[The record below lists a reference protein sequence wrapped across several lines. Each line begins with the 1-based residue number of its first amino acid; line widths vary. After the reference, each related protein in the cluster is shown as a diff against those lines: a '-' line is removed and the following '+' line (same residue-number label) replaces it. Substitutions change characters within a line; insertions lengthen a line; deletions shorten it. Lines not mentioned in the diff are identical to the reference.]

1 MEYPSE
7 LIKFLKNKFR
17 LITWRVYKID
27 ETYFI
32 SADDKEFLK
41 TNTFLSVWENTIVK
55 IFYVDEFIPIIYNS
69 EVILQRHKP
78 LVEYKK
84 KTK

>member
-17 LITWRVYKID
+17 LITWRVYKIE
-27 ETYFI
+27 ETYYI

-41 TNTFLSVWENTIVK
+41 SNTFLSVWKNTIVK
-55 IFYVDEFIPIIYNS
+55 IFYVDEFIPIIHNS
-69 EVILQRHKP
+69 EAILQRYKP
-78 LVEYKK
+78 LVEYKSK
-84 KTK
+84 KK